1 MRTTM
6 LALALLLVLATA
18 VPVKAEVF
26 QFVDAQSNSY
36 LVYWAV
42 WQSQTFL
49 GYTDGYGRLR
59 IDSPTGRLPITLKYR
74 GKHDKS
80 MHITVTD
87 TQKVRLIRV
96 Q

>member
-1 MRTTM
+1 MKTMM
-6 LALALLLVLATA
+6 LALALILALV

-59 IDSPTGRLPITLKYR
+59 IDRPTGTLTITLKYR
-74 GKHDKS
+74 GKRDKFAQ
-80 MHITVTD
+80 ITVTA
-87 TQKVRLIRV
+87 TQGVKLIRV